1 MIVAVKRNKKQKLI
15 KFLSLVVVI
24 LMFAGYYW
32 HMSNEM
38 QKQQEAELQAKQAAL
53 QEQKAKDD
61 EKKKVEGIIVSEV
74 QKAVE
79 LIGQENVRHVKII
92 ENRLILICELN
103 TNLEPLMV
111 RYGTMALVKNTLNE
125 IIIAIDVQYILKS
138 KLNV

>member
-61 EKKKVEGIIVSEV
+61 EKKKVEGIIVNEV

-125 IIIAIDVQYILKS
+125 LIIAIDVQYILKS

>member
-38 QKQQEAELQAKQAAL
+38 QKQQEAELRAKQAAL
-53 QEQKAKDD
+53 QEEKAKDD
-61 EKKKVEGIIVSEV
+61 EKKRVEGIIVNEV

-138 KLNV
+138 RLNV

>member
-61 EKKKVEGIIVSEV
+61 EKKKVEGIIVNEV

>member
-15 KFLSLVVVI
+15 KVLSLVVVI

-61 EKKKVEGIIVSEV
+61 EKKKVEGIIVNEV

>member
-15 KFLSLVVVI
+15 KFLSLVVVV

-32 HMSNEM
+32 HMSTEM
-38 QKQQEAELQAKQAAL
+38 QKQQEAQLKAKQAAL
-53 QEQKAKDD
+53 QEQKAKEN
-61 EKKKVEGIIVSEV
+61 EKKRVEGIIVKEV
-74 QKAVE
+74 EKAVK

-125 IIIAIDVQYILKS
+125 VIIAIDVQYILKS

>member
-1 MIVAVKRNKKQKLI
+1 MIVAVKRNRKQKLI
-15 KFLSLVVVI
+15 KLLSIVVVV
-24 LMFAGYYW
+24 LMFAGYYL

-38 QKQQEAELQAKQAAL
+38 QKQQEAELKAKQAAL
-53 QEQKAKDD
+53 QEEKAKEN
-61 EKKKVEGIIVSEV
+61 EKKKVEGIIFNEV
-74 QKAVE
+74 EKAVS

-125 IIIAIDVQYILKS
+125 VIIAIDIQYILKS
-138 KLNV
+138 RLNA

>member
-1 MIVAVKRNKKQKLI
+1 MIVAVKRNRKQKLI
-15 KFLSLVVVI
+15 KFLSLIVVI

-38 QKQQEAELQAKQAAL
+38 QKQQEAEIKAKQAAL
-53 QEQKAKDD
+53 QEQKEKDD
-61 EKKKVEGIIVSEV
+61 EKKKVEGIIVNEV

-138 KLNV
+138 RLNV